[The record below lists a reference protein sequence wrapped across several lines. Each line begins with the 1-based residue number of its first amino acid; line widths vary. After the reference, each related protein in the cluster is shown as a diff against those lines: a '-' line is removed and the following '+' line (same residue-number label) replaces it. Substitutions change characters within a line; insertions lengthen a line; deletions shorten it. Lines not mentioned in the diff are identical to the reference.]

1 MAKMT
6 VAQAIGRFL
15 KRMGTERYY
24 FYNGH
29 ANWGL
34 LDAFEYDAKIPGIRT
49 RHECHAIHMADGEWR
64 MRRGLP
70 IPVTCTTTGPGNYNT
85 VAAVAEAYFDS
96 SAMLCLM
103 AGGPTKWYER
113 GGIQELYRRG
123 PEQFCRI
130 LEPIT
135 KKIVHVIRPDV
146 CLYQLILAYKEAA
159 TGRPGPVVVYLPMD
173 IINTEIECEIPDWT
187 PWIRILPPAPN
198 PEAISRTVQLIRDA
212 KRPFCFVSTGVNNA
226 RAWEEL
232 RRFAEATQMPVATSI
247 GAKGAL
253 PEDDP
258 LSLGVCDRAGTGQA
272 VYAASQC
279 DLLIGVGTHFNDLNT
294 AGWSFYDIPKKQRLI
309 HIDIDASELG
319 RIYPTEV
326 AIHADAR
333 EALRAITEAWNQG
346 GYARKNVQ
354 SWLGNIAEERRKWEA
369 EVKEPLRK
377 SDLVPLHYA
386 RIVADASEVINAFDP
401 ETALLFD
408 TGMVMNFMS
417 AFLKIN
423 HPYFATCNQQF
434 GQMGFAVP
442 AMVGARLARPE
453 HPVVAFSG
461 DQSFVMTG
469 MSLCTA
475 TEYGVPGVVVLLNNK
490 TIQAEVEG
498 AKAKFGRTFGDHYRI
513 EATGELWN
521 PDFQLIAKAMRA
533 EVLTVGKPSE
543 FKPALKSAL
552 ETGRLCVIDVDTD
565 RTQKRY
571 SVPLIAKL
579 GTMPF
584 PYRWNE

>member
-15 KRMGTERYY
+15 KNVGTERYY

-34 LDAFEYDAKIPGIRT
+34 LDAFEYDAKIQGIRT

-113 GGIQELYRRG
+113 GGIQELYRKG

-146 CLYQLILAYKEAA
+146 CLYQLILAYKEAV

-173 IINTEIECEIPDWT
+173 VINTEIDGEIPDAA
-187 PWIRILPPAPN
+187 PWIDILPPAPN
-198 PEAISRTVQLIRDA
+198 PEGISRAIQLIRDA
-212 KRPFCFVSTGVNNA
+212 ERPFCFVSTGVNNA
-226 RAWEEL
+226 RAWEDL

-247 GAKGAL
+247 GSKGAL
-253 PEDDP
+253 AEDHP

-294 AGWSFYDIPKKQRLI
+294 AGWSFYDIPKKQKLI
-309 HIDIDASELG
+309 HIDIDTSELG

-326 AIHADAR
+326 AIHADAK
-333 EALRAITEAWNQG
+333 EALRALADAWNQG
-346 GYARKNVQ
+346 GYPRKNVQ
-354 SWLGNIAEERRKWEA
+354 PWLGSIADERRKWEA
-369 EVKEPLRK
+369 EVKGPLRT

-386 RIVADASEVINAFDP
+386 RIVADASEVINSFDP

-408 TGMVMNFMS
+408 TGMVMNYMS
-417 AFLKIN
+417 AFLKLN

-442 AMVGARLARPE
+442 AMVGARLARPA
-453 HPVVAFSG
+453 HPVVAFTG

-475 TEYGVPGVVVLLNNK
+475 TEYGIPGVVVLLNNK

-498 AKAKFGRTFGDHYRI
+498 ANAKFGRTVGDHYRI

-533 EVLTVGKPSE
+533 EIFAVGKPEE
-543 FKPALKSAL
+543 FKPALKAAL
-552 ETGRLCVIDVDTD
+552 ESGKLCVIDVDTD